1 MGTKQ
6 NKKAKM
12 HISNQ
17 ANQQTPLLAH
27 SNNGG
32 TFTRSTQDIISK
44 QCHIKK
50 VLLLLEDLLGKLIVS
65 LNYLFNFN
73 VPGVLKDQQSARPE
87 R

>member
-1 MGTKQ
+1 
-6 NKKAKM
+6 M

-17 ANQQTPLLAH
+17 TNQQTPPLAH
-27 SNNGG
+27 SNNG
-32 TFTRSTQDIISK
+32 TFTRSTQYIISK
-44 QCHIKK
+44 YCQIKK
-50 VLLLLEDLLGKLIVS
+50 VLILMEDLSGKLIVS